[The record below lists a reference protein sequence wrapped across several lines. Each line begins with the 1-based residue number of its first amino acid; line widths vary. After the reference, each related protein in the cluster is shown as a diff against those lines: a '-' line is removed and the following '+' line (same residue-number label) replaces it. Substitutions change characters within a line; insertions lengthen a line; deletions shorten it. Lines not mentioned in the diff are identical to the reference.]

1 MRYDLAAVGELLIDF
16 TPAGTDDQ
24 GSVRYARNAGG
35 APANVL
41 CMAAKLG
48 LKTAFIGK
56 VGADSFG
63 DFLEQTL
70 IGQGIDTQGLVKD
83 AQAFTTLAFVTL
95 SGSER
100 SFDFCRKPGA
110 DMLLRAEELNCDV
123 LSQAK
128 FVHFGSVSLSETPGS
143 LATLQAVHLA
153 KQHGAC
159 ISFDPNY
166 RPFLW
171 PDRELAKKAILNA
184 AALSDVIK
192 LSEEELELVTG
203 FGTDALEQGAQA
215 LLDLGASLVLV
226 TLGANGSAAF
236 TKKVQ
241 ARAAGFAVKAVDTT
255 GAGDSFTG
263 AVLSR
268 LAALSLDEIRN
279 LDETALLNLL
289 VFANACGA
297 LTVTKF
303 GAIPALPQLKD
314 IEALLQDTK

>member
-16 TPAGTDDQ
+16 TPAGMDEQ

-70 IGQGIDTQGLVKD
+70 IGQGIDTCGLVRD

-110 DMLLRAEELNCDV
+110 DMLLRAEELNRDV
-123 LSQAK
+123 LTQAK

-143 LATLQAVHLA
+143 LATLRAVHLA
-153 KQHGAC
+153 KQHGAM

-171 PDRELAKKAILNA
+171 QDCELARKAILNA

-203 FGTDALEQGAQA
+203 FGIDALEQGAQA
-215 LLDLGASLVLV
+215 LLDLGASLILV
-226 TLGANGSAAF
+226 TLGESGSAAF
-236 TKKVQ
+236 TKKAQ

-263 AVLSR
+263 AMLSR

-279 LDETALLNLL
+279 LEATALAELL

-303 GAIPALPQLKD
+303 GAIPALPQLQD
-314 IEALLQDTK
+314 IEAFLQDIK